1 MSAFVLIGAGAL
13 LLLAGV
19 GLGFW
24 LGTIGRKQ
32 EAEKVSDLQQELDDY
47 RRNVTDHFNVTAE
60 KFQTIGK
67 EYRKLYEHMAS
78 GAASLC
84 HPEQSGTSLEFPSVE
99 LIGRDRQAVEVEA
112 AEAIDAAPV
121 DFEITESATADEADL
136 AAEAEPVETTGVE
149 PSDEELLETESTEE
163 LLADH
168 ELARGETDAGK
179 TYH

>member
-1 MSAFVLIGAGAL
+1 MSAIVLIGAGAL

-32 EAEKVSDLQQELDDY
+32 EAEKVSDLQQELDNY

-84 HPEQSGTSLEFPSVE
+84 HAEQSGTNLEFPSVE
-99 LIGRDRQAVEVEA
+99 LIGRDKKEAEA
-112 AEAIDAAPV
+112 AEAAPV
-121 DFEITESATADEADL
+121 DFEIKESVTGEEAEIS
-136 AAEAEPVETTGVE
+136 AEAEPVETTGIE
-149 PSDEELLETESTEE
+149 PSDDELLETESAEE
-163 LLADH
+163 LLSEH
-168 ELARGETDAGK
+168 ELARDEADAGK